1 MADIYSASLSF
12 TDNSQT
18 TVVPPAANIT
28 TPTPPVVTTP
38 TPPVVTAP
46 VPPAANITTP
56 TPPVVTAPVPPAG
69 NITTPTPPVVT
80 DHLDQPRDGLV
91 DVNRSDG
98 VTRFKDLRRSKG
110 VEIDNGDVLD
120 MTVLEQ
126 DLGIDLWFSGN
137 RAPGWRTDATGAVWE
152 RGNVI
157 YVSTDRDT
165 QPEWWC
171 RVVGVRDVDGD
182 NFWFG

>member
-1 MADIYSASLSF
+1 M
-12 TDNSQT
+12 
-18 TVVPPAANIT
+18 
-28 TPTPPVVTTP
+28 
-38 TPPVVTAP
+38 
-46 VPPAANITTP
+46 
-56 TPPVVTAPVPPAG
+56 
-69 NITTPTPPVVT
+69 
-80 DHLDQPRDGLV
+80 
-91 DVNRSDG
+91 
-98 VTRFKDLRRSKG
+98 TRFKDLRRSKG

-120 MTVLEQ
+120 MTALEQ
-126 DLGIDLWFSGN
+126 DLGIDLWFSGD
-137 RAPGWRTDATGAVWE
+137 RAPTRKVDATGAVWE